1 MLGLDFN
8 SKGSGDTQRFDASSL
23 ARKHEEVCL
32 FVSFFLSFS
41 LLVCLIVCLFVCL
54 FDCLFVCLFVC
65 LIVWLFVCLVVC
77 LFVCRPPAF
86 RSFLAM
92 PAVLMLLVGPISEI
106 FGLFCVACVYNSPPS
121 SVGRA
126 QGP

>member
-1 MLGLDFN
+1 M
-8 SKGSGDTQRFDASSL
+8 
-23 ARKHEEVCL
+23 
-32 FVSFFLSFS
+32 SFFLSFS

-54 FDCLFVCLFVC
+54 FDCLFVCLFICLFDCLVVC
-65 LIVWLFVCLVVC
+65 LFVCLVVC

-92 PAVLMLLVGPISEI
+92 RAVLMLLVGPISEI